1 MYPGRGTSPQ
11 VVELNVT
18 EIQATAAFIGQAG
31 EEDLFSFRA
40 RTAGRYTIETEG
52 ETALM
57 MKPTKRSGGAGQ
69 HESSLRFNV
78 LILSPL
84 HPSCR

>member
-1 MYPGRGTSPQ
+1 
-11 VVELNVT
+11 
-18 EIQATAAFIGQAG
+18 
-31 EEDLFSFRA
+31 
-40 RTAGRYTIETEG
+40 
-52 ETALM
+52 M

-69 HESSLRFNV
+69 HESSRRFNV

>member
-1 MYPGRGTSPQ
+1 
-11 VVELNVT
+11 VVELTVT
-18 EIQATAAFIGQAG
+18 EIQAAAASIGQAG

-40 RTAGRYTIETEG
+40 RTAGRYTIEAEG
-52 ETALM
+52 ETDLM
-57 MKPTKRSGGAGQ
+57 MKSTKRSGGAGQ
-69 HESSLRFNV
+69 HESSRRFNV